1 MTPAGSDAFIRHR
14 TESGERR
21 KQQSSHL
28 TRVTAG
34 CRLRAYVDDALVY
47 SQSLTLRQGRKA
59 TITRS
64 VSLSAG
70 CRVRASG
77 TGTRIVNFLALVRSK
92 EDRFGRSK
100 RNPRTTTSHSC
111 AVSGTRVA
119 RLPRHA
125 TVRWH
130 VRTARTHAVVA
141 LKADQQGS
149 PTLPRSWSPVRS
161 LQSRKR
167 HRKSWER
174 F

>member
-1 MTPAGSDAFIRHR
+1 MTPAGSGAFIRHR
-14 TESGERR
+14 MESGERR
-21 KQQSSHL
+21 KQESSHL

-47 SQSLTLRQGRKA
+47 SHSQASQ
-59 TITRS
+59 RS
-64 VSLSAG
+64 RVQCRCQLASLSSIEG
-70 CRVRASG
+70 
-77 TGTRIVNFLALVRSK
+77 
-92 EDRFGRSK
+92 RFGRSK

-149 PTLPRSWSPVRS
+149 PTPPRSWSPVRS
-161 LQSRKR
+161 LQSRKS